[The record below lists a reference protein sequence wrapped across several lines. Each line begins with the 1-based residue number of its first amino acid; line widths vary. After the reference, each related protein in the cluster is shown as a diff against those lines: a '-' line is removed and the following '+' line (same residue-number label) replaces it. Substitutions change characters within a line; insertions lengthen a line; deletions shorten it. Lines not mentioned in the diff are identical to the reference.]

1 MCVLLHKPRTHL
13 HHQSVG
19 NALAPSFFDNVDPLQ
34 LTVAAKAAGS
44 MSYNETHRF
53 SSIQGDKSRTS
64 R

>member
-34 LTVAAKAAGS
+34 LTVAAKAAG
-44 MSYNETHRF
+44 
-53 SSIQGDKSRTS
+53 
-64 R
+64 